1 MAVIITAALHLFE
14 QSTDIL
20 NNQIYISFPYTSS
33 LLTGKLLHRRM
44 KISLSLFLENGEVE
58 NTKVVPIV

>member
-20 NNQIYISFPYTSS
+20 NNQIYISFPYTS
-33 LLTGKLLHRRM
+33 LLTGKLVHRRM
-44 KISLSLFLENGEVE
+44 KISLSLFLENDEVE
-58 NTKVVPIV
+58 NTKAVPIV